1 MNVTKVI
8 GGMEEPPGYELAWTA
23 PLARRSAVP
32 SMVAGRIMSLAQA
45 DEIVRDGV
53 ADMVSMVRAHIAD
66 PELVAKSLAGQAH
79 RVRPCIGCNQGC
91 VGSASSPYGRFG
103 CAVNPA
109 AGFEARA
116 TPRRIR
122 RESVLVVGGGPA
134 GMEAARAAALNG
146 DDVILCEASAALGGQ
161 LRVAREAPFRSRMGD
176 IADWLAA
183 ELPAVGVEVRMQ
195 TRVDAGYARALGA
208 DRVIVATGS
217 LPRRD
222 GVMIADP
229 DRPVEGANQPHV
241 LLSWDAIT
249 DSRIRDARAVVY
261 DDIGHHEA
269 VSVAEA
275 LLARGCEV
283 MFVSRLNR
291 LMPLLEAARMESTVK
306 QRLYRGA
313 FAFVGDSHIA
323 RIDPDAVTVGSL
335 YGAADRTLPA
345 EIVVLVGSNNPERQL
360 ADELIGQFDVSLVG
374 DALGPR
380 FLQLAIL
387 EGHRAGVDPG
397 ALPSSSRCF

>member
-1 MNVTKVI
+1 
-8 GGMEEPPGYELAWTA
+8 
-23 PLARRSAVP
+23 
-32 SMVAGRIMSLAQA
+32 
-45 DEIVRDGV
+45 
-53 ADMVSMVRAHIAD
+53 
-66 PELVAKSLAGQAH
+66 
-79 RVRPCIGCNQGC
+79 
-91 VGSASSPYGRFG
+91 
-103 CAVNPA
+103 
-109 AGFEARA
+109 
-116 TPRRIR
+116 
-122 RESVLVVGGGPA
+122 
-134 GMEAARAAALNG
+134 
-146 DDVILCEASAALGGQ
+146 
-161 LRVAREAPFRSRMGD
+161 
-176 IADWLAA
+176 
-183 ELPAVGVEVRMQ
+183 
-195 TRVDAGYARALGA
+195 
-208 DRVIVATGS
+208 
-217 LPRRD
+217 
-222 GVMIADP
+222 
-229 DRPVEGANQPHV
+229 V